1 MISEHAHISP
11 EAKLHETVTVESFSR
26 IYEDVEIGA
35 GTKIGPNVTIYPGAR
50 IGKNVTIYPGAV
62 ISAVPQDLKFHG
74 EYTTTHIG
82 DNTVIRECVT
92 IHRGTDDK
100 LRTSI
105 GENCLLMCYVHI
117 GHDCS
122 IGNNVIIANST
133 GISGHVIIEDW
144 AIVEGMCGVQQFVRI
159 GKHAFV
165 AGMTSVRKNVPPF
178 IRVAREPLTYAGVN
192 AIGLRRRGIE
202 DEKLKII
209 EDIYRNLFIL
219 NNSISNGIKSIESE
233 IPDCEEKE
241 MVLNFIHESKKG
253 IIKGPL

>member
-1 MISEHAHISP
+1 MISKLANISP
-11 EAKLHETVTVESFSR
+11 EAKLHESVTVESFST
-26 IYEDVEIGA
+26 IYEDVEIGE
-35 GTKIGPNVTIYPGAR
+35 GCVIGPNVTIYPGAR
-50 IGKNVTIYPGAV
+50 IGKNVQIYPGAV

-74 EYTTTHIG
+74 EYTTTEIG
-82 DNTVIRECVT
+82 DNTIIRECVT
-92 IHRGTDDK
+92 IHRGTDDRLK
-100 LRTSI
+100 TSI
-105 GENCLLMCYVHI
+105 GENCLLMCYVHV
-117 GHDCS
+117 GHDCA
-122 IGNNVIIANST
+122 IGNNVVIANST
-133 GISGHVIIEDW
+133 GISGHVTIEDW

-219 NNSISNGIKSIESE
+219 NNSISNGVKSIESE
-233 IPDCEEKE
+233 IPDCDEKQ
-241 MVLNFIHESKKG
+241 MVLNFIKESPKG